1 MPNIISS
8 LLRIVVPLQYM
19 KNSAAQI
26 QIHGQ
31 QMLQTQSLSPLQV
44 LIARLLQL
52 TTVEMEERVRGEVI
66 DNPALET
73 GSDTEGTDMGA
84 DYDDEGGHETG
95 EELIMGDYC
104 SEDDI
109 PDYKLN
115 GLPQSAE
122 QQAYAY
128 ASTTSFYDYLLEQ
141 LHEQPLSDEQVE
153 IGEYLIG
160 SLDEDGLLHKPLL
173 TVADELA
180 IYHGIDVE
188 EHAVEEVLRTIQQ
201 FDPAGLGARSLQE
214 CLLLQLER
222 KEPTTSVARQQMV
235 IGQCFE
241 DFTHKR
247 WDKIEQRL
255 GWSAEEV
262 AAVVAELV
270 KLNPRPGSSLGESVE
285 KSYGQIVPDFIVET
299 YDDSITLSL
308 NNSNIPQLRVS
319 RDFMQMLDEQ
329 AASNNADSRGA
340 AQFLKQKI
348 EAARDF
354 INAVE
359 QREHT
364 LTLTMQAIIELQRPF
379 FLEGDESLLRPLIL
393 KDVAEKTG
401 LDISTI
407 SRATISKYVQT
418 NYGIFPLRYFFSDGI
433 ANTEGEEVS
442 IKEVHNLIREL
453 VEAEDK
459 TSPLTDEQLMN
470 ALAERGFS
478 VARRTIAKYR
488 EQLHIPIARMRR

>member
-1 MPNIISS
+1 
-8 LLRIVVPLQYM
+8 M
-19 KNSAAQI
+19 KNSSAQI

-73 GSDTEGTDMGA
+73 GSDVEGSDLSA
-84 DYDDEGGHETG
+84 NYDDEGGHETG
-95 EELIMGDYC
+95 EELIMGDYRT
-104 SEDDI
+104 EDDI

-122 QQAYAY
+122 QQAYSY
-128 ASTTSFYDYLLEQ
+128 ASTTSFYDFLLDQ
-141 LHEQPLSDEQVE
+141 LREQPLSEEQMA

-188 EHAVEEVLRTIQQ
+188 SHAVEEVLRTIQQ

-222 KEPTTSVARQQMV
+222 KEPTPAIVRQQTV
-235 IGQCFE
+235 IEQCFE
-241 DFTHKR
+241 EFTHKR
-247 WDKIEQRL
+247 WDKIEQHL

-262 AAVVAELV
+262 ASVVAELV
-270 KLNPRPGSSLGESVE
+270 KLNPRPGSSLGESIE
-285 KSYGQIVPDFIVET
+285 KSYAQIVPDFIVDT
-299 YDDSITLSL
+299 YDDTITLSL

-354 INAVE
+354 IHAVE

-364 LTLTMQAIIELQRPF
+364 LTITMRAIIELQRSF

-433 ANTEGEEVS
+433 ATTEGEEVS

-459 TSPLTDEQLMN
+459 TNPLTDEQLMN
-470 ALAERGFS
+470 ALSERGFS
-478 VARRTIAKYR
+478 IARRTIAKYR
-488 EQLHIPIARMRR
+488 EQLHIPVARMRK

>member
-1 MPNIISS
+1 
-8 LLRIVVPLQYM
+8 M
-19 KNSAAQI
+19 KNSSAQI

-73 GSDTEGTDMGA
+73 GSDTEGTDMA
-84 DYDDEGGHETG
+84 TDYDDEGGHETG
-95 EELIMGDYC
+95 EELIIGDYR

-128 ASTTSFYDYLLEQ
+128 ASTTSFYDFLLDQ
-141 LHEQPLSDEQVE
+141 LHEQPLSEEQMA

-173 TVADELA
+173 TIADELA

-201 FDPAGLGARSLQE
+201 FDPAGLGARNLQE

-222 KEPTTSVARQQMV
+222 KEPTLSVERQQMV
-235 IGQCFE
+235 ISQCFD
-241 DFTHKR
+241 DFTRKR

-255 GWSAEEV
+255 GWDADEV

-319 RDFMQMLDEQ
+319 RDFMQMLNEQ

-453 VEAEDK
+453 VEGEDK
-459 TSPLTDEQLMN
+459 TNPLTDEQLMN